1 MFIINNTNNNK
12 RKNMNKLKKIGLTAL
27 AASLVSTSV
36 FAGTMD
42 VTGSAALYFT
52 GSDKDQRGNGWS
64 MNDSITF
71 SGGGEMDNGWNVTA
85 TFLLDNSDGRANV
98 PGSLTGSQIFDN
110 RSIAIDMDTAGTLEF
125 WGQAGDSVVT
135 ATDDKLPNMYEE
147 AWYGAGGP
155 GSGAATSNMF
165 YYSNAAI
172 VDGLNVM
179 VSYTPSGTGEVLS
192 STEFGATYTGVD
204 GLTVGYAT
212 GTDGG
217 AGAASEVDN
226 RNMWATYA
234 YGSVTVG
241 YQTNSSDS
249 KVTAADKDYTGMVIT
264 YTVTDELAISY
275 GTADIDYE
283 ANAFDQE
290 STSIGAS
297 YTMGSMT
304 LSGVHNTHDNIKGS
318 SAKLAD
324 RAIYELGLSF
334 AF

>member
-1 MFIINNTNNNK
+1 
-12 RKNMNKLKKIGLTAL
+12 MNKLKKIGLTAL

-52 GSDKDQRGNGWS
+52 GGDKSNVGNGWT

-71 SGGGEMDNGWNVTA
+71 TGGGEMDNGWNVSVS
-85 TFLLDNSDGRANV
+85 FLLDNGDGR
-98 PGSLTGSQIFDN
+98 GSDVGSTSASQIFDN
-110 RSIAIDMDTAGTLEF
+110 RSIAIDMAEAGTLTF
-125 WGQAGDSVVT
+125 WGQAGDGVVT

-147 AWYGAGGP
+147 SWYGAGSP
-155 GSGAATSNMF
+155 NTGAASSNMF

-179 VSYTPSGTGEVLS
+179 ASYTPSGSAEVLS
-192 STEFGATYTGVD
+192 STDFGVTYSGVE

-226 RNMWATYA
+226 RNLWATYA
-234 YGSVTVG
+234 YGSVTLG

-249 KVTAADKDYTGMVIT
+249 KVASADKDYTGMVIT
-264 YTVTDELAISY
+264 YTVTDELAVSY
-275 GTADIDYE
+275 GTSEIDYE
-283 ANAFDQE
+283 LNAFDQE
-290 STSIGAS
+290 STSVGAS

-304 LSGVHNTHDNIKGS
+304 LSGVHNTHDNISGS
-318 SAKLAD
+318 SVATAD
-324 RAIYELGLSF
+324 RNVYELGLSF

>member
-1 MFIINNTNNNK
+1 
-12 RKNMNKLKKIGLTAL
+12 MNKLKKIGLTAL

-52 GSDKDQRGNGWS
+52 GGDKNALGNGWS

-85 TFLLDNSDGRANV
+85 TFLLDNSDGRATD
-98 PGSLTGSQIFDN
+98 PGSTTASQIFDN
-110 RSIAIDMDTAGTLEF
+110 RSIAIDMAEAGTLEF
-125 WGQAGDSVVT
+125 WGQAGDSVIS

-147 AWYGAGGP
+147 AWYGGDGP
-155 GSGAATSNMF
+155 GQGATTSNMF

-172 VDGLNVM
+172 VDGLNIM
-179 VSYTPSGTGEVLS
+179 ASYTPSGTAEVLS
-192 STEFGATYTGVD
+192 STEFGVAYTGVD

-217 AGAASEVDN
+217 AGAASEIDN
-226 RNMWATYA
+226 RTAYVTYA
-234 YGSVTVG
+234 FNSITLG

-249 KVTAADKDYTGMVIT
+249 KVANADEDYTGMVIT
-264 YTVTDELAISY
+264 YTVTDELAVSY
-275 GTADIDYE
+275 GTAEIDYE
-283 ANAFDQE
+283 NSAFDQE
-290 STSIGAS
+290 STSVGAS

-304 LSGVHNTHDNIKGS
+304 LSGVYNTHDNISNS
-318 SAKLAD
+318 SLASAD
-324 RAIYELGLSF
+324 RKVYELGLSF

>member
-1 MFIINNTNNNK
+1 
-12 RKNMNKLKKIGLTAL
+12 MNKLKKIGLTAL

-36 FAGTMD
+36 YAGTMD

-52 GSDKDQRGNGWS
+52 GGDKNALGNGWS

-98 PGSLTGSQIFDN
+98 PGSTTGSQIFDN
-110 RSIAIDMDTAGTLEF
+110 RSIAIDMAEAGTLEF
-125 WGQAGDSVVT
+125 WGQAGDSVIS

-147 AWYGAGGP
+147 AWYGGDGP
-155 GSGAATSNMF
+155 GQGATTSNMF

-172 VDGLNVM
+172 VDGLNIM
-179 VSYTPSGTGEVLS
+179 ASYTPSGTAEVLS
-192 STEFGATYTGVD
+192 STEFGVAYTGVD
-204 GLTVGYAT
+204 GLAVGYAT

-217 AGAASEVDN
+217 AGSASEIDN
-226 RNMWATYA
+226 RTAYVTYA
-234 YGSVTVG
+234 IGSVTLG

-249 KVTAADKDYTGMVIT
+249 KVANADEDYTGMVVT
-264 YTVTDELAISY
+264 YTVTDELAVSY
-275 GTADIDYE
+275 GTAEIDYE
-283 ANAFDQE
+283 NSAFDQE
-290 STSIGAS
+290 SSSVGAS

-304 LSGVHNTHDNIKGS
+304 LSGVYNTHDNISNS
-318 SAKLAD
+318 SLASAD
-324 RAIYELGLSF
+324 RSVYELGLSF

>member
-1 MFIINNTNNNK
+1 
-12 RKNMNKLKKIGLTAL
+12 MNKLKKIGLTAL

-42 VTGSAALYFT
+42 VSGSAALYFT
-52 GSDKDQRGNGWS
+52 GGDKNVRGNGWS

-85 TFLLDNSDGRANV
+85 TFLLDNSDGR
-98 PGSLTGSQIFDN
+98 GTSTSGQIFDN

-125 WGQAGDSVVT
+125 WGQSGDSVVT

-147 AWYGAGGP
+147 AWYGAGSP
-155 GSGAATSNMF
+155 NTGAATANMF

-172 VDGLNVM
+172 VDGLNIM
-179 VSYTPSGTGEVLS
+179 ASYTPSGTAEVNS
-192 STEFGATYTGVD
+192 STEFGATYSGVD
-204 GLTVGYAT
+204 GLTIGYAT

-217 AGAASEVDN
+217 AGATSEVDN

-241 YQTNSSDS
+241 YQTNASDS

-264 YTVTDELAISY
+264 YSVTDELAVSY

-290 STSIGAS
+290 SVSIGAS

-304 LSGVHNTHDNIKGS
+304 LSGVHNTHDNISGS
-318 SAKLAD
+318 SLARED
-324 RAIYELGLSF
+324 RAVYELGLSF

>member
-1 MFIINNTNNNK
+1 
-12 RKNMNKLKKIGLTAL
+12 MNKLKKIGLTAL

-42 VTGSAALYFT
+42 VSGSAALYFH
-52 GSDKDQRGNGWS
+52 GGDKSVDGNGWS

-85 TFLLDNSDGRANV
+85 TFLLDNSDGA
-98 PGSLTGSQIFDN
+98 GAQIFDN

-125 WGQAGDSVVT
+125 WGQSGDSVVT
-135 ATDDKLPNMYEE
+135 ATDDKLPNQYEE
-147 AWYGAGGP
+147 AWYGATGP
-155 GSGAATSNMF
+155 GTGAATANMF

-172 VDGLNVM
+172 VDDLNVM
-179 VSYTPSGTGEVLS
+179 ASYTPSGTAEVQS
-192 STEFGATYTGVD
+192 STEFGATYSGVD
-204 GLTVGYAT
+204 GLTIGYAT

-217 AGAASEVDN
+217 AGATSEVDN

-249 KVTAADKDYTGMVIT
+249 KVADADTDYTGMVIA
-264 YTVTDELAISY
+264 YTVTDELSVSY
-275 GTADIDYE
+275 GTAEIDFE
-283 ANAFDQE
+283 NNAFDQE

-304 LSGVHNTHDNIKGS
+304 LSGVHNTHDNIGGS
-318 SAKLAD
+318 SLARED
-324 RAIYELGLSF
+324 RNVYELGLSF

>member
-1 MFIINNTNNNK
+1 
-12 RKNMNKLKKIGLTAL
+12 MNKLKKIGLTAL

-52 GSDKDQRGNGWS
+52 GGDKNVAGNGWS

-110 RSIAIDMDTAGTLEF
+110 RSIAIDMAEAGTLEF
-125 WGQAGDSVVT
+125 WGQSGDSVVT

-147 AWYGAGGP
+147 SWYGAGSP
-155 GSGAATSNMF
+155 NTGAATANMF

-179 VSYTPSGTGEVLS
+179 ASYTPSGSAEVLS
-192 STEFGATYTGVD
+192 STEFGVTYSGVE

-226 RNMWATYA
+226 KNAWVTYA
-234 YGSVTVG
+234 IGSVTLG

-249 KVTAADKDYTGMVIT
+249 KVASADKDYTGMVIT
-264 YTVTDELAISY
+264 YTVTDELAVSY
-275 GTADIDYE
+275 GTSEIDYE
-283 ANAFDQE
+283 LNAFDQE
-290 STSIGAS
+290 STSVGAS

-304 LSGVHNTHDNIKGS
+304 LSGVYNTHDNISNS
-318 SAKLAD
+318 SLASAD
-324 RAIYELGLSF
+324 RKVYELGLSF

>member
-1 MFIINNTNNNK
+1 
-12 RKNMNKLKKIGLTAL
+12 MNKLKKIGLTAL

-52 GSDKDQRGNGWS
+52 GGDKNVVGNGWS

-71 SGGGEMDNGWNVTA
+71 KGSGEMDNGWNVTA
-85 TFLLDNSDGRANV
+85 NFKLDNSDGRANV
-98 PGSLTGSQIFDN
+98 PGSKTGSQIFDN
-110 RSIAIDMDTAGTLEF
+110 RSIAIDMAEAGTLEF

-135 ATDDKLPNMYEE
+135 ATDDKLPNQYEE
-147 AWYGAGGP
+147 AWYGATGP
-155 GSGAATSNMF
+155 GTGAATSNMF
-165 YYSNAAI
+165 YYSNSEL
-172 VDGLNVM
+172 VDDAEFM
-179 VSYTPSGTGEVLS
+179 VSYTPSGLAESLS
-192 STEFGATYTGVD
+192 TTEFGLTYSGVE
-204 GLTVGYAT
+204 GLVVGYAT

-217 AGAASEVDN
+217 AGATSEVDN

-241 YQTNSSDS
+241 YQSNSSDS
-249 KVTAADKDYTGMVIT
+249 EVSEKDTEYKGMVVVYTIT
-264 YTVTDELAISY
+264 DDLAVSY
-275 GTADIDYE
+275 GTAEIDFE
-283 ANAFDQE
+283 NNAFDQE

-304 LSGVHNTHDNIKGS
+304 LSGVHNTHDNIGGS
-318 SAKLAD
+318 SAANKDKAV
-324 RAIYELGLSF
+324 YELGLSF

>member
-1 MFIINNTNNNK
+1 
-12 RKNMNKLKKIGLTAL
+12 MNKLKKIGLTAL

-42 VTGSAALYFT
+42 VSGSAALYFT
-52 GSDKDQRGNGWS
+52 GGDKNVRGNGWS

-85 TFLLDNSDGRANV
+85 TFLLDNSDGR
-98 PGSLTGSQIFDN
+98 GTSTSGQIFDN
-110 RSIAIDMDTAGTLEF
+110 RSIAIDMAEAGTLEF

-147 AWYGAGGP
+147 AWYGAGSP
-155 GSGAATSNMF
+155 NTGAATANMF

-179 VSYTPSGTGEVLS
+179 ASYTPSGTAEVQS
-192 STEFGATYTGVD
+192 STEFGATYSGVD
-204 GLTVGYAT
+204 GLTIGYAT

-217 AGAASEVDN
+217 AGATSEVDN

-249 KVTAADKDYTGMVIT
+249 KVADADTDYKGMVIA
-264 YTVTDELAISY
+264 YTVTDELSISY
-275 GTADIDYE
+275 GTAEIDFE
-283 ANAFDQE
+283 NNAFDQE

-304 LSGVHNTHDNIKGS
+304 LSGVHNTHDNIGGS
-318 SAKLAD
+318 SLARED
-324 RAIYELGLSF
+324 RAVYELGLSF

>member
-1 MFIINNTNNNK
+1 
-12 RKNMNKLKKIGLTAL
+12 MNKLKKIGLTAL

-52 GSDKDQRGNGWS
+52 GGDKTSIGNGWS

-71 SGGGEMDNGWNVTA
+71 KGSGEMDNGWNITA
-85 TFLLDNSDGRANV
+85 NFKLDNSDGRANV
-98 PGSLTGSQIFDN
+98 PGSKTGSQIFDN
-110 RSIAIDMDTAGTLEF
+110 RSIAIDMADAGTLEF

-135 ATDDKLPNMYEE
+135 ATDDKLPNQYEE
-147 AWYGAGGP
+147 AWYGATGP
-155 GSGAATSNMF
+155 GTGAATSNMF
-165 YYSNAAI
+165 YYSNSELVEDA
-172 VDGLNVM
+172 NFM
-179 VSYTPSGTGEVLS
+179 VSYTPSGLAESLS
-192 STEFGATYTGVD
+192 TTEFGLTYSGVE
-204 GLTVGYAT
+204 GLVVGYAT

-217 AGAASEVDN
+217 AGSTSEVDN

-241 YQTNSSDS
+241 YQSNSSDS
-249 KVTAADKDYTGMVIT
+249 EVSEKDTEYKGMVVVYTIT
-264 YTVTDELAISY
+264 DDLAVSY
-275 GTADIDYE
+275 GTAEIDFE
-283 ANAFDQE
+283 NNAFDQE

-304 LSGVHNTHDNIKGS
+304 LSGVHNTHDNIGGS
-318 SAKLAD
+318 SAANKDKAV
-324 RAIYELGLSF
+324 YELGLSF

>member
-1 MFIINNTNNNK
+1 
-12 RKNMNKLKKIGLTAL
+12 MNKLKKIGLTAL

-52 GSDKDQRGNGWS
+52 GGDKVATGNGWS

-98 PGSLTGSQIFDN
+98 PASLTGSQIFDN
-110 RSIAIDMDTAGTLEF
+110 RSIAIDMAEAGTLEF
-125 WGQAGDSVVT
+125 WGQAGDSVIS

-147 AWYGAGGP
+147 AWYGGDGP
-155 GSGAATSNMF
+155 GQGATTSNMF

-172 VDGLNVM
+172 VDGLNIM
-179 VSYTPSGTGEVLS
+179 ASYTPSGTAEVLS
-192 STEFGATYTGVD
+192 STEFGVAYSGVD
-204 GLTVGYAT
+204 GLTIGYAT

-226 RNMWATYA
+226 RNLWATYA
-234 YGSVTVG
+234 YGSVTLG

-249 KVTAADKDYTGMVIT
+249 KVASADIDYTGMVIT
-264 YTVTDELAISY
+264 YTVTDELAVSY
-275 GTADIDYE
+275 GTAEIDYE
-283 ANAFDQE
+283 NSAFDQE
-290 STSIGAS
+290 SSSVGAS

-304 LSGVHNTHDNIKGS
+304 LSGVYNTHDNISNS
-318 SAKLAD
+318 SLASAD
-324 RAIYELGLSF
+324 RTEYELGLSF

>member
-1 MFIINNTNNNK
+1 
-12 RKNMNKLKKIGLTAL
+12 MNKLKKIGLTAL

-52 GSDKDQRGNGWS
+52 GGDKNVRGNGWS
-64 MNDSITF
+64 MNDSISF

-85 TFLLDNSDGRANV
+85 NFKLDNSDGRANV

-110 RSIAIDMDTAGTLEF
+110 RSIAIDMNQAGTLEF
-125 WGQAGDSVVT
+125 WGQAGDSVIS

-147 AWYGAGGP
+147 SWYGADAP
-155 GSGAATSNMF
+155 GHGATTANMF

-172 VDGLNVM
+172 VDDLTVLA
-179 VSYTPSGTGEVLS
+179 SYTPSGKAEVQS
-192 STEFGATYTGVD
+192 STEFGVTYAGVE
-204 GLTVGYAT
+204 GLMVGYAT

-226 RNMWATYA
+226 RNVWATYA
-234 YGSVTVG
+234 YNSITVG
-241 YQTNSSDS
+241 YQSNSSDS
-249 KVTAADKDYTGMVIT
+249 KVAKKDEDYTGMVVT
-264 YTVTDELAISY
+264 YTVTDELSISY
-275 GTADIDYE
+275 GTSEIDYE
-283 ANAFDQE
+283 LNAFDQE
-290 STSIGAS
+290 STSVGAA

-318 SAKLAD
+318 SLASAD
-324 RAIYELGLSF
+324 RDVYELGLSF

>member
-64 MNDSITF
+64 MNDAITF

-85 TFLLDNSDGRANV
+85 TFKLDNSDGAAA
-98 PGSLTGSQIFDN
+98 QIFDN

-192 STEFGATYTGVD
+192 STEFGATYSGVD
-204 GLTVGYAT
+204 GLTIGYAT

-241 YQTNSSDS
+241 YQANDSDS
-249 KVTAADKDYTGMVIT
+249 KVASADKTYTGMVIT
-264 YTVTDELAISY
+264 YTVTDELAVSY

-304 LSGVHNTHDNIKGS
+304 LSGVHNKHDNISGS
-318 SAKLAD
+318 SAALAD
-324 RAIYELGLSF
+324 RSIYELGLSF

>member
-1 MFIINNTNNNK
+1 
-12 RKNMNKLKKIGLTAL
+12 MNKLKKIGLTAL

-52 GSDKDQRGNGWS
+52 GGDKNVAGNGWS

-85 TFLLDNSDGRANV
+85 TFLLDNSDGNAA
-98 PGSLTGSQIFDN
+98 QIFDN

-125 WGQAGDSVVT
+125 WGQSGDSVIT
-135 ATDDKLPNMYEE
+135 ATDDKLPNQYEE
-147 AWYGAGGP
+147 AWYGATGP
-155 GSGAATSNMF
+155 GTGAATANMF

-172 VDGLNVM
+172 VDDLTVM
-179 VSYTPSGTGEVLS
+179 ASYTPSGTAEVQS

-217 AGAASEVDN
+217 AGATSEVDN
-226 RNMWATYA
+226 KNMWATYA

-249 KVTAADKDYTGMVIT
+249 KVADADTDYKGMVIV
-264 YTVTDELAISY
+264 YTVTDELAVSY
-275 GTADIDYE
+275 GTADIDFE
-283 ANAFDQE
+283 NNAFDQE
-290 STSIGAS
+290 SSSIGAS

-304 LSGVHNTHDNIKGS
+304 LSGVHNTHDNIGGS
-318 SAKLAD
+318 SLARED
-324 RAIYELGLSF
+324 RSVYELGLSF

>member
-1 MFIINNTNNNK
+1 
-12 RKNMNKLKKIGLTAL
+12 MNKLKKIGLTAL

-42 VTGSAALYFT
+42 VTGSAALYFH
-52 GSDKDQRGNGWS
+52 GGDKSVDGNGWS

-71 SGGGEMDNGWNVTA
+71 SGGGEMDNGWNITA

-98 PGSLTGSQIFDN
+98 PASTTGSQIFDN
-110 RSIAIDMDTAGTLEF
+110 RSIAINMNEAGTLEF

-147 AWYGAGGP
+147 AWYGATGP
-155 GSGAATSNMF
+155 GTGAATANMF
-165 YYSNAAI
+165 YYSNSEI
-172 VDGLNVM
+172 MDGLNVM
-179 VSYTPSGTGEVLS
+179 ASYTPSGTAEVLS
-192 STEFGATYTGVD
+192 STEFGGVYTGVE

-217 AGAASEVDN
+217 AGATSEVDN

-241 YQTNSSDS
+241 YQSNSSDS
-249 KVTAADKDYTGMVIT
+249 EVGSADTEYKGMVIT
-264 YTVTDELAISY
+264 YTVTDELAVSY
-275 GTADIDYE
+275 GTANIDFE
-283 ANAFDQE
+283 NNAFDQE
-290 STSIGAS
+290 SASVGAS

-304 LSGVHNTHDNIKGS
+304 LSGVHNTHDNIGGS
-318 SAKLAD
+318 SLARED
-324 RAIYELGLSF
+324 RNVYELGLSF

>member
-1 MFIINNTNNNK
+1 
-12 RKNMNKLKKIGLTAL
+12 MNKLKKIGLTAL

-52 GSDKDQRGNGWS
+52 GGDKNVKGNGWS

-85 TFLLDNSDGRANV
+85 TFLLDNSDGA
-98 PGSLTGSQIFDN
+98 GAQIFDN

-125 WGQAGDSVVT
+125 WGQSGDSVVT
-135 ATDDKLPNMYEE
+135 ATDDKLPNQYEE
-147 AWYGAGGP
+147 AWYGAGSP
-155 GSGAATSNMF
+155 NTGAATANMF

-179 VSYTPSGTGEVLS
+179 ASYTPSGSAEVLS
-192 STEFGATYTGVD
+192 STDFGITYSGVE

-217 AGAASEVDN
+217 AGAAAEVDN
-226 RNMWATYA
+226 RNLWATYA
-234 YGSVTVG
+234 YGSVTLG

-249 KVTAADKDYTGMVIT
+249 KVASADKDYTGMVIT
-264 YTVTDELAISY
+264 YTVTDELAVSY
-275 GTADIDYE
+275 GTSEIDYE
-283 ANAFDQE
+283 LNAFDQE
-290 STSIGAS
+290 STSVGAS

-304 LSGVHNTHDNIKGS
+304 LSGVHNTHDNISGS
-318 SAKLAD
+318 SLASAD
-324 RAIYELGLSF
+324 RNVYELGLSF

>member
-1 MFIINNTNNNK
+1 
-12 RKNMNKLKKIGLTAL
+12 MNKLKKIGLTAL

-52 GSDKDQRGNGWS
+52 GGDKDVKGNGWS

-85 TFLLDNSDGRANV
+85 TFLLDNSDGAA
-98 PGSLTGSQIFDN
+98 SQVIDN
-110 RSIAIDMDTAGTLEF
+110 RSIAIDMAEAGTLEF
-125 WGQAGDSVVT
+125 WGQSGDSVVT

-147 AWYGAGGP
+147 AWYGGDGP
-155 GSGAATSNMF
+155 GQGATTANMF

-172 VDGLNVM
+172 VDGLNIM
-179 VSYTPSGTGEVLS
+179 ASYTPSGTAEVLS
-192 STEFGATYTGVD
+192 STEFGVAYSGVE

-217 AGAASEVDN
+217 AGATSEVDN

-241 YQTNSSDS
+241 YQTNTSDS
-249 KVTAADKDYTGMVIT
+249 KVANADEDYTGMVVT
-264 YTVTDELAISY
+264 YTVTDELAVSY
-275 GTADIDYE
+275 GTAELDYE
-283 ANAFDQE
+283 NSAFDQE
-290 STSIGAS
+290 SSSVGAS

-304 LSGVHNTHDNIKGS
+304 LSGVYNTHDNISNS
-318 SAKLAD
+318 SLASAD
-324 RAIYELGLSF
+324 RSVYELGLSF